1 MNNIYL
7 KIFETFGT
15 KPFFFYNMINC
26 KHILR
31 KYYNHQEH
39 AYCYLGGYKN
49 TMFEKKLPKQ
59 IIKIKI
65 LKEEMKVKKKRQ

>member
-1 MNNIYL
+1 
-7 KIFETFGT
+7 
-15 KPFFFYNMINC
+15 MINR

-39 AYCYLGGYKN
+39 AYCYLGDYKN